1 MLFRSYQLN
10 ATVTQP
16 ICGNNN
22 GCISFSPT
30 PAGTYFY
37 TWPFP
42 TNMIV
47 DSVCDLAPG
56 SYDITINSVN
66 GCPID
71 TTIVLTN
78 SNSLTI
84 NANPEMSIINPGD
97 AVQLNVSGG
106 ISYTW
111 TPSASLS
118 CSVCSDP
125 IATPTTN
132 TIYVVIGTDAN
143 GCSGTDTVYVNLLP
157 VTNFEFPNV
166 ITTNGDGI
174 NDLFEIE
181 NLQENTEVIIL
192 NRWGN
197 VVFSAKNYQNNWD
210 GKDTSGYELTD
221 GVYFYKYTTES
232 GNTGHGFVTIIR

>member
-1 MLFRSYQLN
+1 MCS
-10 ATVTQP
+10 
-16 ICGNNN
+16 
-22 GCISFSPT
+22 S
-30 PAGTYFY
+30 
-37 TWPFP
+37 
-42 TNMIV
+42 
-47 DSVCDLAPG
+47 DL
-56 SYDITINSVN
+56 
-66 GCPID
+66 
-71 TTIVLTN
+71 
-78 SNSLTI
+78 
-84 NANPEMSIINPGD
+84 
-97 AVQLNVSGG
+97 
-106 ISYTW
+106 
-111 TPSASLS
+111 
-118 CSVCSDP
+118 
-125 IATPTTN
+125 
-132 TIYVVIGTDAN
+132 
-143 GCSGTDTVYVNLLP
+143 VYVNLLP

>member
-1 MLFRSYQLN
+1 MCSSDLAGASTATTATSTSSRPMFGISSGQACPSVTATSTQTNVTCNGGNDGSATVIANGGTSFTYSWSPTGGSSATAIGLSAGNYTCTITNQCGNSTTQNFAITVTNAYQLN

-118 CSVCSDP
+118 CSVC
-125 IATPTTN
+125 
-132 TIYVVIGTDAN
+132 
-143 GCSGTDTVYVNLLP
+143 
-157 VTNFEFPNV
+157 
-166 ITTNGDGI
+166 
-174 NDLFEIE
+174 
-181 NLQENTEVIIL
+181 
-192 NRWGN
+192 
-197 VVFSAKNYQNNWD
+197 
-210 GKDTSGYELTD
+210 
-221 GVYFYKYTTES
+221 
-232 GNTGHGFVTIIR
+232 